1 MQEANAAAPDSF
13 QKPDAPSASGS
24 SNSFRSLRELWQVLV
39 RRRSFVGSVLGG
51 LLLLCLVYCLLA
63 PNQYEASA
71 RVALRASPAST
82 LSLGAAESFASASV
96 LSSPVQQ
103 ETLANVFRSDQL
115 AWKVIT
121 GLKLYQT
128 PGFSGRFQSRFPD
141 FKPEAPSVDAQAWLL
156 ERFQRRL
163 HVTALPRTLLVQIR
177 FRSGDAALSASV
189 VNALIRAY
197 GEQNSDA
204 RVLATQQA
212 SDWLQSQLKDLKARG
227 DQDQQ
232 RLAAFQQAHNL
243 LTTPDTLAN
252 GQSGESQHTSS
263 LVEID
268 DLSRQLVVATS
279 DRILREAQYRAASK
293 GDPEM
298 VMASDARLQAESGS
312 FATALLQQIHA
323 RRSELEQEQAQL
335 TIEHGPNF
343 PRVVEVRRLLQDLDR
358 QKQAEDAKLLERFR
372 SAWLTAS
379 DREKLLRQNL
389 DELTGEGMKANAAAT
404 QYAAMR
410 QEADANHEL
419 YVRVL
424 EKSEEAG
431 LTAGSEGTDI
441 SVVDYARQPVKPVAP
456 DLPLYMAITLFAG
469 LWLAVG
475 GAFLMES
482 IHPSLLRAAAVAAV
496 ILAGTLGHAQSP
508 APSVTLPMGVL
519 RLPAAQQVQNPPN
532 PRQSPA
538 VWNDAGQAGLPPLA
552 TTQSGS
558 PMPAPIA
565 PGDFLDVSEVHTPEF
580 HSAVRVSPSG
590 SVDLPMIHAVQI
602 GGMNEQAAA
611 HAIEAALIA
620 QGMLLHPQVSVLVTS
635 FAGQDVS
642 VLGEVMHP
650 GVYPYT
656 LHHRLLDLISAASG
670 LSSNAGR
677 LVNVFHRDDAQ
688 TPHPVVLDPGGADST
703 VDHNPELA
711 PGDTVQVSRSGLVY
725 VVGDV
730 LRPGGFAVDPAQGMT
745 VVQALS
751 LAWGPTQNA
760 ATSKGILIR
769 EQKGG
774 RTLTTLNL
782 DKMLHG
788 KEPDLA
794 VLDRDILYVPN
805 STAKN
810 LWNKAL
816 DAAIQ
821 SVVVDSIYGG
831 LVYSQW
837 HAIKT
842 ISTSVANSSTASS
855 GSSSSTGATTGTSS
869 SGTSSGTSS
878 STGTNSGT
886 STGTTTTTTTTTTH

>member
-13 QKPDAPSASGS
+13 QKPDAPSGSGS
-24 SNSFRSLRELWQVLV
+24 LNSSRSLRELWQVLV
-39 RRRSFVGSVLGG
+39 RRRRFAGSVVGG
-51 LLLLCLVYCLLA
+51 LLLLCLLYCLIA
-63 PNQYEASA
+63 PNQYEATA
-71 RVALRASPAST
+71 RVALRASSAST
-82 LSLGAAESFASASV
+82 LSLGAPESFASASA
-96 LSSPVQQ
+96 LSAPVQQ

-121 GLKLYQT
+121 GLKLYQA
-128 PGFSGRFQSRFPD
+128 PGFQGRFQSRFPG
-141 FKPEAPSVDAQAWLL
+141 FNPEAPSADAQAWLL
-156 ERFQRRL
+156 ERFERRL

-197 GEQNSDA
+197 GEQDSDA
-204 RVLATQQA
+204 RVQATQQA
-212 SDWLQSQLKDLKARG
+212 SGWLDSQLKDLKARG
-227 DQDQQ
+227 DQDEQ
-232 RLAAFQQAHNL
+232 RLAVFQRDHNL
-243 LTTPDTLAN
+243 LTTPETLAN

-268 DLSRQLVVATS
+268 DLSRQLVAATS

-298 VMASDARLQAESGS
+298 VMASDPHLQAESGD
-312 FATALLQQIHA
+312 FATALLQHIHA

-335 TIEHGPNF
+335 TIEHGLNF

-372 SAWLTAS
+372 SAWQTAA
-379 DREKLLRQNL
+379 DREKLVRKNL

-419 YVRVL
+419 YMRVL

-431 LTAGSEGTDI
+431 LSAGIEGSNI

-475 GAFLMES
+475 GAFLLES
-482 IHPSLLRAAAVAAV
+482 IRPSVLRVAVV
-496 ILAGTLGHAQSP
+496 LLAGSLAGAASHAQ
-508 APSVTLPMGVL
+508 APTPSTSGLPTGVV
-519 RLPAAQQVQNPPN
+519 RLPASQQVQNLPD

-538 VWNDAGQAGLPPLA
+538 VWNDAGQAGLPPMA
-552 TTQSGS
+552 GSQSAS

-565 PGDFLDVSEVHTPEF
+565 SGDFLDVSEVHMPEF

-590 SVDLPMIHAVQI
+590 TVELPMIHAVRI
-602 GGMNEQAAA
+602 GGMDEQAAA
-611 HAIEAALIA
+611 RAIEAALIA

-635 FAGQDVS
+635 YAGQDVS
-642 VLGEVMHP
+642 VLGEVVHP
-650 GVYPYT
+650 GIYPYT

-670 LSSNAGR
+670 LGPNAGR
-677 LVNVFHRDDAQ
+677 LVNVFHRDDAK
-688 TPHPVVLDPGGADST
+688 TPHPVVLDPSGTDTAA
-703 VDHNPELA
+703 DHNPELA
-711 PGDTVQVSRSGLVY
+711 PGDTVQVSRAGLVY

-730 LRPGGFAVDPAQGMT
+730 LRPGGFPVDPAQGLT

-760 ATSKGILIR
+760 AMSKAILIR
-769 EQKGG
+769 EQKDG
-774 RTLTTLNL
+774 RTLTSLNL
-782 DKMLHG
+782 KRMLHG
-788 KEPDLA
+788 QEPDQPIR
-794 VLDRDILYVPN
+794 DRDILYVPD
-805 STAKN
+805 SAAKN
-810 LWNKAL
+810 LLNRTMES
-816 DAAIQ
+816 AIQ
-821 SVVVDSIYGG
+821 SAIGVSIYSG
-831 LVYSQW
+831 LVYSQRY
-837 HAIKT
+837 
-842 ISTSVANSSTASS
+842 
-855 GSSSSTGATTGTSS
+855 
-869 SGTSSGTSS
+869 
-878 STGTNSGT
+878 
-886 STGTTTTTTTTTTH
+886 